1 METTNKYK
9 LLSYFYISIS
19 LVLVGI
25 GVTYNAFD
33 FLYTFITVSVL
44 VIGVLPLVH
53 EKGIEWSTYISRI
66 LVGSLFVVSGLIKAN
81 DPLGFSYK
89 LEEYFAESALNW
101 PFFEPYS
108 LAISILVASSEIILG
123 FAVLFGGKSKLTNWS
138 LLVMILFFSWLTFY
152 TAQCDPNGVYTVVEN
167 GVEVERGVTCVTD
180 CGCFGDA
187 LKGSIGRSLT
197 PWESFKKDILL
208 LVFVIILIVRSSFIK
223 INTKTDDLIILP
235 LSILFVVVLGG
246 MLFGW
251 WFPLIFTI
259 ATFIIYLIIKQ
270 LKLSVLDMDWQV
282 ALMVSVVSFGF
293 AWYCLT
299 NLPQMDFRPYGI
311 NKSIPL
317 QMRTA
322 EEIEGVEAPVFV
334 YDYVLE
340 NKLTKELKQVRSD
353 AYMGEK
359 MYEDTLWA
367 FKETKGES
375 YMIKDGY
382 MPPIM
387 SFNIGDEEQTHQLL
401 ESAEPVF
408 VLVSYDI
415 AHSDKG
421 VQDEVNEFVK
431 LSKEKGIRFIG
442 ASASLYEDIE
452 SFKKE
457 TGNTFEYLEG
467 DEKILKTVIRSNPGL
482 VLLQNGVVLG
492 KWHYNNFPE
501 IDKALSKIKNINEV
515 TSDAIQDEI
524 RVQMVEKDGVFWL
537 PIKINGLAVEVV
549 YDTGASSVSISSEK
563 AAFLYDD
570 GRLKDGD
577 VIGEVKYQMADGG
590 ISTGL
595 DFVIRKLEIGG
606 VVLEDI
612 QASVVGNDKAPLLLG
627 QSALM
632 NFSKVT
638 VDNKTKELI
647 LTRK

>member
-1 METTNKYK
+1 METANTYK

-19 LVLVGI
+19 FVLVGV
-25 GVTYNAFD
+25 GFSYDAFD
-33 FLYTFITVSVL
+33 FLYIFITASVF
-44 VIGVLPLVH
+44 VTGVLPLTH

-108 LAISILVASSEIILG
+108 LVISILVASAEIILG

-152 TAQCDPNGVYTVVEN
+152 TAQCDPNGVYIAVEN
-167 GVEVERGVTCVTD
+167 GLEVERGVTCVTD

-235 LSILFVVVLGG
+235 FSILFVVILGG
-246 MLFGW
+246 LLFGW

-259 ATFIIYLIIKQ
+259 ATFVIYILLKQ
-270 LKLSVLDMDWQV
+270 LDIRVIEIDWQV
-282 ALMVSVVSFGF
+282 AIMVTIVSFGF

-311 NKSIPL
+311 NKSIPE
-317 QMRTA
+317 QMKSA
-322 EEIEGVEAPVFV
+322 EELGIPAPIFV
-334 YDYVLE
+334 YDYVLV
-340 NKLTKELKQVRSD
+340 TKELKEVRSD
-353 AYMGEK
+353 LYMTQK
-359 MYEDTLWA
+359 IYEDTLWT

-387 SFNIGDEEQTHQLL
+387 SFNIGDEQETDEIL
-401 ESAEPVF
+401 ESKEPIF

-415 AHSDKG
+415 SAADKG
-421 VQDEVNEFVK
+421 VQNDVNEFVK
-431 LSKEKGIRFIG
+431 LSKSKGIRFIG
-442 ASASLYEDIE
+442 ASASLDKDVQEFKNE
-452 SFKKE
+452 S
-457 TGNTFEYLEG
+457 GNAFEYLGG

-482 VLLQNGVVLG
+482 VLLKDGVVLG
-492 KWHYNNFPE
+492 KWHYNNFPTFE
-501 IDKALSKIKNINEV
+501 HVQNEFIK
-515 TSDAIQDEI
+515 
-524 RVQMVEKDGVFWL
+524 
-537 PIKINGLAVEVV
+537 
-549 YDTGASSVSISSEK
+549 
-563 AAFLYDD
+563 
-570 GRLKDGD
+570 
-577 VIGEVKYQMADGG
+577 
-590 ISTGL
+590 
-595 DFVIRKLEIGG
+595 
-606 VVLEDI
+606 
-612 QASVVGNDKAPLLLG
+612 
-627 QSALM
+627 
-632 NFSKVT
+632 
-638 VDNKTKELI
+638 
-647 LTRK
+647 

>member
-25 GVTYNAFD
+25 GFTYDAFD
-33 FLYTFITVSVL
+33 FLYTFITVSVI

-208 LVFVIILIVRSSFIK
+208 LVFVIILIIRSSFIN
-223 INTKTDDLIILP
+223 INTKMDDLIILP
-235 LSILFVVVLGG
+235 FSIFFVIVLGG
-246 MLFGW
+246 LLFGW
-251 WFPLIFTI
+251 WFPLVFTL
-259 ATFIIYLIIKQ
+259 ATFGIYALLKQ
-270 LKLSVLDMDWQV
+270 LDMGLIEMDWQV
-282 ALMVSVVSFGF
+282 AAMVTVVSFGF

-311 NKSIPL
+311 NKSITE
-317 QMRTA
+317 QMKSA
-322 EEIEGVEAPVFV
+322 EELGVPAPIFV

-340 NKLTKELKQVRSD
+340 NKVTKELKEVRSD
-353 AYMGEK
+353 FYMNQK
-359 MYEDTLWA
+359 IYEDTLWA

-387 SFNIGDEEQTHQLL
+387 SFNIGDAEQTHEIL
-401 ESAEPVF
+401 ESKEPIF

-415 AHSDKG
+415 SHANKG
-421 VQDEVNEFVK
+421 VQNDVNEFVK
-431 LSKEKGIRFIG
+431 LSESKGIRFIG
-442 ASASLYEDIE
+442 VSASLNKDVQEFKAE
-452 SFKKE
+452 S
-457 TGNTFEYLEG
+457 GNTFEYLEG

-482 VLLQNGVVLG
+482 VLLKDGTVLG
-492 KWHYNNFPE
+492 KWHYNNFPTFE
-501 IDKALSKIKNINEV
+501 HVQKEFIK
-515 TSDAIQDEI
+515 
-524 RVQMVEKDGVFWL
+524 
-537 PIKINGLAVEVV
+537 
-549 YDTGASSVSISSEK
+549 
-563 AAFLYDD
+563 
-570 GRLKDGD
+570 
-577 VIGEVKYQMADGG
+577 
-590 ISTGL
+590 
-595 DFVIRKLEIGG
+595 
-606 VVLEDI
+606 
-612 QASVVGNDKAPLLLG
+612 
-627 QSALM
+627 
-632 NFSKVT
+632 
-638 VDNKTKELI
+638 
-647 LTRK
+647 